1 MNFVHCPT
9 LELAVQPNKDYKL
22 ISESEYHSIYVSFST
37 QSLWQLSRNGRLTAS
52 FCARVSMRR
61 LRYCASARMVWYALS

>member
-22 ISESEYHSIYVSFST
+22 ISESKMNIIQFMFRSQPNPSGSYRE
-37 QSLWQLSRNGRLTAS
+37 
-52 FCARVSMRR
+52 MED
-61 LRYCASARMVWYALS
+61 